1 MVVKK
6 LGKFGKSGV
15 PFLRP
20 GKFGENGIFGQGLGN
35 LEFHEHGQ
43 QIICR
48 MKIQGKKR
56 GKKAAA
62 KGRWKI

>member
-1 MVVKK
+1 M
-6 LGKFGKSGV
+6 
-15 PFLRP
+15 PFSTP
-20 GKFGENGIFGQGLGN
+20 GKPWENGIFGQGLGN
-35 LEFHEHGQ
+35 VEFHDHGQ

-56 GKKAAA
+56 GRNAAA